1 MIKKEILQATL
12 RFCMAHWKE
21 ILLVLSLVGLYVK
34 TQFDYRNLVKA
45 HEISEQSLRNQLETM
60 QSLHNEE
67 LRLRDAAVENYK
79 QQIKDIEE
87 KYSEEQT
94 ELVEESQDTV
104 EEISREIIERDQL
117 DENKHELAE
126 KVREAFGFEY
136 VP

>member
-1 MIKKEILQATL
+1 M
-12 RFCMAHWKE
+12 
-21 ILLVLSLVGLYVK
+21 LSLVGLYVK